1 MLALLLLAAE
11 LSGPP
16 ADLAAAGIVV
26 AQKPAASVALL
37 RSEGRVRIVG
47 VGETAF
53 GGRVVAI
60 APGKVTLDYPSGPF
74 ELRLTSS
81 RPAAAEIRLASP
93 APAPSAPAAEP
104 GSRSLPRRDVE
115 RRLADEIPR
124 ILAETALVPMIEEG
138 QVRGF
143 TLTRLPEGTLLT
155 EAGLRPGD
163 ALTGI
168 NGVAVDS
175 LPTLIGLWPKL
186 RNESELRAV
195 VLRNGQAVPLSVTL
209 R

>member
-1 MLALLLLAAE
+1 MFALLLLAAE

-16 ADLAAAGIVV
+16 ADLAAAGVIV
-26 AQKPAASVALL
+26 APRPERSVALL

-60 APGKVTLDYPSGPF
+60 GPGKVTLEYSSGPF
-74 ELRLTSS
+74 ELRLTST
-81 RPAAAEIRLASP
+81 RP
-93 APAPSAPAAEP
+93 APAEAVTLKAGPTQAAPAADP
-104 GSRSLPRRDVE
+104 GARALQRRDVE

-124 ILAETALVPMIEEG
+124 ILAETALVPMIEDG
-138 QVRGF
+138 QMRGF
-143 TLTRLPEGTLLT
+143 TLTRVPEGTLLT
-155 EAGLRPGD
+155 EAGLKPGD
-163 ALTGI
+163 VLTEI
-168 NGVAVDS
+168 NGVAVDG

-186 RNESELRAV
+186 RSESELRAV
-195 VLRNGQAVPLSVTL
+195 VLRNGQAISLSVTL